1 MKKQRVDYK
10 RRLDQKRAQ
19 KAKLIAALITTTTM
33 MVAPV
38 TVNYDSFNHQFAL
51 SGIQADAATVD
62 LLGNSNLNTQYSN
75 GKLVITLSGNQ
86 LVSASAISTYYPY
99 FELPSE
105 LSSILSNPNIRAN
118 TKIDYKIAYLGIGGI
133 GLFNQGTVNGSNSSN
148 FFIDTNRNAIGAKVN
163 HLLGVGVGS
172 VSTFTLTIDL
182 LALGVT
188 ALPSANDGKLDFAAR
203 TGDGLLDVDLLNSNA
218 ARGFITT
225 DVGDA
230 DADADA

>member
-10 RRLDQKRAQ
+10 KRLDQKRAQ

-51 SGIQADAATVD
+51 SGIQADAATID
-62 LLGNSNLNTQYSN
+62 LLGNSSLNTQYAN

-86 LVSASAISTYYPY
+86 LVSASAASTYYPY

-118 TKIDYKIAYLGIGGI
+118 TKIDYKIAYLGIGNI
-133 GLFNQGTVNGSNSSN
+133 GLFNQGTVNGSNSN
-148 FFIDTNRNAIGAKVN
+148 FFIDPSRNAVGARVN
-163 HLLGVGVGS
+163 HLLGVGVS
-172 VSTFTLTIDL
+172 SISTFTLTIDL

-188 ALPSANDGKLDFAAR
+188 ALPSADDGKLDFAAR

-218 ARGFITT
+218 AKGSIVTE
-225 DVGDA
+225 VGDA
-230 DADADA
+230 DADA

>member
-1 MKKQRVDYK
+1 
-10 RRLDQKRAQ
+10 
-19 KAKLIAALITTTTM
+19 
-33 MVAPV
+33 
-38 TVNYDSFNHQFAL
+38 
-51 SGIQADAATVD
+51 
-62 LLGNSNLNTQYSN
+62 
-75 GKLVITLSGNQ
+75 
-86 LVSASAISTYYPY
+86 
-99 FELPSE
+99 SE

-148 FFIDTNRNAIGAKVN
+148 FFIDSSRNAVGAKVN

-172 VSTFTLTIDL
+172 ISTFTLTIDL

-230 DADADA
+230 DA